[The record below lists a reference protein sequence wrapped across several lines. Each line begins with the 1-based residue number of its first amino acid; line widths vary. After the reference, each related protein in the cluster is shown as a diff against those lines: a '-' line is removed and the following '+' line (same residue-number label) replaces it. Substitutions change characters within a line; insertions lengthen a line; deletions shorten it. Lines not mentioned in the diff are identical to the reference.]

1 MLSDKAIRQ
10 LRAKVQQLF
19 EIDPLFKM
27 IDTAL
32 AERQRLR
39 ERNVRYGADLGAANQ
54 EVIRLRM
61 VLREHGMVDYLAV
74 EAEPE
79 EAKTARKNRI
89 QNALI
94 SQAEDLGDVPSAE
107 GVLNWLWEEKPE
119 LTSPLY
125 EEPVFGRC
133 FQCDRVL
140 DATVKV
146 CRECAEEAP
155 PSISPTL
162 AV

>member
-19 EIDPLFKM
+19 EIDDLFKT

-89 QNALI
+89 QNALMSRPRI
-94 SQAEDLGDVPSAE
+94 
-107 GVLNWLWEEKPE
+107 W
-119 LTSPLY
+119 
-125 EEPVFGRC
+125 
-133 FQCDRVL
+133 
-140 DATVKV
+140 ATCLQPKMY
-146 CRECAEEAP
+146 
-155 PSISPTL
+155 
-162 AV
+162 

>member
-1 MLSDKAIRQ
+1 MLSDKAVRE

-19 EIDPLFKM
+19 EIDDLFKT

-61 VLREHGMVDYLAV
+61 VLREHGMVDYLEV
-74 EAEPE
+74 EAEPSG
-79 EAKTARKNRI
+79 EAEDRKNRI
-89 QNALI
+89 QDALMM
-94 SQAEDLGDVPSAE
+94 QAEDLGDVPSAE

-125 EEPVFGRC
+125 ENPV
-133 FQCDRVL
+133 
-140 DATVKV
+140 
-146 CRECAEEAP
+146 
-155 PSISPTL
+155 
-162 AV
+162 